1 MSMEVKIHKKL
12 GEYELDV
19 YWKSM
24 KKRIGILGASGSG
37 KSLTLKS
44 IAGIEHPDKGY
55 IRIGE
60 HILYDSDSGT
70 CLKPQKRN
78 VGYMFQNY
86 ALFPAM
92 TVAQNVGAGLSGDK
106 KKKQEQ
112 VKKMIRHFRLEGLE
126 KRLPRELSGGQQQR
140 VAIARAIAVNPE
152 IIYFDEPTSALDPEL
167 TVEVLAVMKRLAQE
181 GMTMLV
187 VTHEMNFARTVSNR
201 VIFMEKGVVVEQG
214 SSKEF
219 FEHPKETRT
228 KEFLRI
234 FQE

>member
-19 YWKSM
+19 YWKSK

-112 VKKMIRHFRLEGLE
+112 VEKMIRHFRLEGVGKKTSE
-126 KRLPRELSGGQQQR
+126 
-140 VAIARAIAVNPE
+140 RA
-152 IIYFDEPTSALDPEL
+152 FRWSAAESCTGEDY
-167 TVEVLAVMKRLAQE
+167 
-181 GMTMLV
+181 G
-187 VTHEMNFARTVSNR
+187 
-201 VIFMEKGVVVEQG
+201 I
-214 SSKEF
+214 
-219 FEHPKETRT
+219 
-228 KEFLRI
+228 
-234 FQE
+234 